1 MMVCGF
7 DTCIVLN
14 RAGDKSGMKR
24 SIIDHIN
31 ELRKQVRVES
41 LGFCTE
47 FRRLKEFNTKSTVDL
62 RREL

>member
-31 ELRKQVRVES
+31 ELRNKYALNPSDSARNS
-41 LGFCTE
+41 G
-47 FRRLKEFNTKSTVDL
+47 D
-62 RREL
+62 